1 MNTAHDGTEKHDP
14 YAPLRVPAYRT
25 YLAGWIFA
33 LLGTQIQSV
42 AIGWELFER
51 THDALA
57 LGWVGLAQALP
68 VILLAIPGG
77 QLSDRFDRRKIIMWT
92 MFVAAGC
99 SLGLTA
105 LSWFQGPVWAYY
117 CVLTVGATAT
127 AIGWPARSAL
137 LPQLVP
143 PALLPAAITW
153 NSSTYQLAC
162 IVGPGLGGLIV
173 AISPTVGFA
182 VDACC
187 MLSFGVALAFMSIA
201 TSARTREPLSVESL
215 MAGVKFVYRQKVIFA
230 TITLD
235 LVAVL
240 LGGATYLL
248 PVFAQDILHVGARE
262 FGWLR
267 AAPAVGSLAMAMYL
281 THRPPMRHAGRA
293 MLWAVA
299 GFGAAVV
306 VFGLSRN
313 LWLSLF
319 ALFITGLVDNI
330 SVVVRQTLV
339 QVLTPDHM
347 RGRVSAVNT
356 VFIGASNELGGF
368 ESGLT
373 ARLFGPI
380 ISVVGGGLGSVLTT
394 AFVAWKWPQVRAI
407 GALHEV
413 RPDESEPSPKR
424 EAA

>member
-1 MNTAHDGTEKHDP
+1 MRSSPSASANHDP
-14 YAPLRVPAYRT
+14 YAPLRVTAYRT

-33 LLGTQIQSV
+33 LLGQQIQSV
-42 AIGWELFER
+42 AIGWELFVR

-68 VILLAIPGG
+68 VMLLAIPAG
-77 QLSDRFDRRKIIMWT
+77 QLADRFDRRKIIMWT
-92 MFVAAGC
+92 MFAAATC
-99 SLGLTA
+99 SLGLTM
-105 LSWFQGPVWAYY
+105 LSWCHGPIWAYY
-117 CVLTVGATAT
+117 GVLTVGATAT

-143 PALLPAAITW
+143 AAILPTAITW
-153 NSSTYQLAC
+153 NSTTYQLAC
-162 IVGPGLGGLIV
+162 IIGPGLGGLIV
-173 AISPTVGFA
+173 AVSPTLGFA
-182 VDACC
+182 IDATC
-187 MLSFGVALAFMSIA
+187 MLSFGVALAFMSLGV
-201 TSARTREPLSVESL
+201 SARTHEPLSTDSL
-215 MAGVKFVYRQKVIFA
+215 VAGVRFVYQQKVILA

-267 AAPAVGSLAMAMYL
+267 AAPAVGSLIMAVTL
-281 THRPPMRHAGRA
+281 AHRPPLRQAGRA

-299 GFGAAVV
+299 GFGGATI

-313 LWLSLF
+313 LWLSLA
-319 ALFITGLVDNI
+319 ALLVTGMADNI
-330 SVVVRQTLV
+330 SVVVRHTLV

-373 ARLFGPI
+373 ARLFGPLL
-380 ISVVGGGLGSVLTT
+380 SVIGGGLGALATT
-394 AFVAWKWPQVRAI
+394 GFVAWKWPQVRRI
-407 GALHEV
+407 GVLHEV
-413 RPDESEPSPKR
+413 KPETGQP
-424 EAA
+424 AA